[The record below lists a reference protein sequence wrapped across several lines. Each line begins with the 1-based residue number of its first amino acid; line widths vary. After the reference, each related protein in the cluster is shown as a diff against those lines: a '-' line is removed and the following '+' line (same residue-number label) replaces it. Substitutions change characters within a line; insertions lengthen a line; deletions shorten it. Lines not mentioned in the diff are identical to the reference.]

1 MSKYKKE
8 YVFKKK
14 SQKEL
19 EEKKEI
25 VIDKEEEK
33 EKKIIA
39 NLNNQE
45 LKSYYLKKLSNNH
58 LISIFLMIAT
68 SVFLVN
74 FVSSIFELGMFKLNI
89 FSFFNL
95 LNSYWSNLVSN
106 FIFMCIGGGCFG
118 QESRKK
124 EKYEKLLREL
134 K

>member
-1 MSKYKKE
+1 MAKIKE

-14 SQKEL
+14 TEKKL

-25 VIDKEEEK
+25 FIDKEEEK
-33 EKKIIA
+33 ENKIIA

-58 LISIFLMIAT
+58 LISIFLMIVT
-68 SVFLVN
+68 FVFLANLVL
-74 FVSSIFELGMFKLNI
+74 SIFELGMFKLNF

-106 FIFMCIGGGCFG
+106 FIVMCICIGSFG

-124 EKYEKLLREL
+124 EKYEKLLSEL